1 MGLTFWCGR
10 GGGQVVREQQR
21 MGEKKEEDAW
31 RRQPGVITWE
41 MSFFVTHRGVISDWI
56 KTNGLE
62 ENL

>member
-10 GGGQVVREQQR
+10 GGGQVIREQQR
-21 MGEKKEEDAW
+21 MGEKKEDVW
-31 RRQPGVITWE
+31 RRQPGVMTWE

>member
-1 MGLTFWCGR
+1 
-10 GGGQVVREQQR
+10 
-21 MGEKKEEDAW
+21 MGEKKEEDVW
-31 RRQPGVITWE
+31 RRQPGVMTWE